1 METTVARFDGTLCEQ
16 WWPLLYSFSKLLT
29 YIGIMQWDKN
39 RFQKNITTKTWIL
52 LQLLPCVT
60 PQKKYIYIPCTSHG
74 IRKECIK
81 ETVPLTR
88 VRHFK
93 TGTIETKCG
102 GHSNKTEIPGENFFF
117 PHYLFL
123 EIRRRVVKSISD
135 TPCLSMCCCILCWD
149 SLFNEEFHFANRTR

>member
-39 RFQKNITTKTWIL
+39 RFQKNITTKHGFSYSF
-52 LQLLPCVT
+52 LPCVT
-60 PQKKYIYIPCTSHG
+60 PQKKIYIYHVQAMGYVKNASKRPCHWPESDTSK
-74 IRKECIK
+74 RAQSKQNVAD
-81 ETVPLTR
+81 TV
-88 VRHFK
+88 
-93 TGTIETKCG
+93 TKLRFRA
-102 GHSNKTEIPGENFFF
+102 KNFFF

-149 SLFNEEFHFANRTR
+149 SLFNEEFHYANRTR